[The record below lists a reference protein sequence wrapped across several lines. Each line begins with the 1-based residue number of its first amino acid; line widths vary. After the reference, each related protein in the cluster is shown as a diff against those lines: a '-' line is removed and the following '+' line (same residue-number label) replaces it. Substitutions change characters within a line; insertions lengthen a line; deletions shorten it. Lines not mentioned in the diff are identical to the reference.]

1 MESIIVQRLKSRM
14 EEMGKNPSSLA
25 LEANLGRSAVR
36 DIVSG
41 RAKNPQYATL
51 LSLASALDCSLAYLT
66 GEIDTPYKDTGK
78 DLLAT
83 YDPKLGDIHAILEA
97 GVYRHQSYEINPF
110 SVPVRPYKD
119 APNQHLIYQD
129 LRAPSQYLRL
139 FQMGDM
145 SQSEAGILEGDIL
158 TSRQD
163 WFAGS
168 VSLTSGMLVICRHQ
182 PDGIDAYELSARFV
196 KETRQTWELI
206 CHSGVLVKP
215 IILPKEQE
223 DNKSGLMNRYLND
236 KGETVDV
243 EGVTI
248 RITRSLPIIM

>member
-1 MESIIVQRLKSRM
+1 MESIIIQRLKSRM

-36 DIVSG
+36 DIISG

-51 LSLASALDCSLAYLT
+51 LSLASVLDCSLAYLT
-66 GEIDTPYKDTGK
+66 GEIDTPYKHTGTN
-78 DLLAT
+78 LLAT
-83 YDPKLGDIHAILEA
+83 YDPKLGDIHGMLEA

-110 SVPVRPYKD
+110 AVPVRPYKD
-119 APNQHLIYQD
+119 ATDQHLIYQD
-129 LRAPSQYLRL
+129 LRAPSQRLQL

-145 SQSEAGILEGDIL
+145 SQSEAGILKGDIL

-163 WFAGS
+163 WFSGA

-196 KETRQTWELI
+196 NETPQGWELI
-206 CHSGVLVKP
+206 CHSGTFVKP
-215 IILPKEQE
+215 IILPRKQE
-223 DNKSGLMNRYLND
+223 KNKSGLMNRYLND
-236 KGETVDV
+236 KGETVDI
-243 EGVTI
+243 EGIAI
-248 RITRSLPIIM
+248 RVTRSLPIIM